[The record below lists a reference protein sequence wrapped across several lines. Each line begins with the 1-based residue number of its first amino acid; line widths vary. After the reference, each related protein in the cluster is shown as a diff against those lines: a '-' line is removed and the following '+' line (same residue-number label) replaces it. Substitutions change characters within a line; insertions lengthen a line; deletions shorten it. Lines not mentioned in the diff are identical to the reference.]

1 MKKIK
6 IATRNSPLAMW
17 QAEFVKKELAKAHT
31 NIDIELI
38 GIKTEGDRFLESS
51 LSNIGGK
58 GLFVKELE
66 EALLRNDVDIAVHS
80 MKDVVINLPENLV
93 IPVIMKR
100 EDSRDVF
107 ISSKYNQ
114 IGTIPEN
121 TVIGTSSLR
130 RQSQILRLCPNVVM
144 KDLRGNVDTRLG
156 KLDKGEFDAI
166 VLAAAGVKRLGLS
179 ERITEYIPH
188 PHLLPAVG
196 QGAIG
201 IECRANDSLI
211 QELIFPLNDV
221 ETSICISAER
231 AFSRRLQGG
240 CQLPIAAHASIEG
253 KEIKLKGLVAR
264 LDGSEIIQSEQKGD
278 VGNIE
283 HVGKLLAESL
293 LKQGADVILEEL
305 IK

>member
-6 IATRNSPLAMW
+6 IATRNSPLAIW
-17 QAEFVKKELAKAHT
+17 QAEFVKKELVKAHT

-66 EALLRNDVDIAVHS
+66 EALLRNDADIAVHS

-107 ISSKYNQ
+107 ISSRYNQ
-114 IGTIPEN
+114 IDTIPEN
-121 TVIGTSSLR
+121 TIIGTSSLR

-179 ERITEYIPH
+179 ERITQYIPH
-188 PHLLPAVG
+188 PLLLPAVG

-201 IECRANDSLI
+201 IECRTNDSVI

-221 ETSICISAER
+221 ETFICISTER

-240 CQLPIAAHASIEG
+240 CQLPIAAHALIEG

-283 HVGKLLAESL
+283 HIGKLLAESL

>member
-6 IATRNSPLAMW
+6 IATRNSPLAIW
-17 QAEFVKKELAKAHT
+17 QAEFVKKELVKAHT

-38 GIKTEGDRFLESS
+38 GITTEGDRFLESS

-66 EALLRNDVDIAVHS
+66 EALLRNDADIAVHS

-107 ISSKYNQ
+107 ISSRYNQ
-114 IGTIPEN
+114 IDTIPEN
-121 TVIGTSSLR
+121 TIIGTSSLR

-166 VLAAAGVKRLGLS
+166 VLAL
-179 ERITEYIPH
+179 
-188 PHLLPAVG
+188 
-196 QGAIG
+196 
-201 IECRANDSLI
+201 SLI
-211 QELIFPLNDV
+211 HI
-221 ETSICISAER
+221 
-231 AFSRRLQGG
+231 
-240 CQLPIAAHASIEG
+240 
-253 KEIKLKGLVAR
+253 
-264 LDGSEIIQSEQKGD
+264 
-278 VGNIE
+278 
-283 HVGKLLAESL
+283 
-293 LKQGADVILEEL
+293 
-305 IK
+305 

>member
-6 IATRNSPLAMW
+6 IATRNSPLAIW
-17 QAEFVKKELAKAHT
+17 QAEFVKKELVKAHT

-38 GIKTEGDRFLESS
+38 GITTEGDRFLESS

-58 GLFVKELE
+58 GLFIKELE
-66 EALLRNDVDIAVHS
+66 EALLRNDADIAVHS

-107 ISSKYNQ
+107 ISSRYNQ
-114 IGTIPEN
+114 IDTIPEN
-121 TVIGTSSLR
+121 TIIGTSSLR

-179 ERITEYIPH
+179 ERITQYIPY
-188 PHLLPAVG
+188 PLLLPAVG

-201 IECRANDSLI
+201 IECRSNDSVI

-240 CQLPIAAHASIEG
+240 CQLPIAAHALIEG

-283 HVGKLLAESL
+283 RIGKLLAESL
-293 LKQGADVILEEL
+293 LEQGADVILEEL